1 MKIIRKLIVIW
12 LCLFITITAGCGNE
26 NNKSTEKNSQDTKI
40 SEQIQKDSQ
49 KRQAE
54 IEENFRKEQEEI
66 KRKQEENEKKR
77 QKAVNFFQYSDFKLY
92 HEYNGNIPY
101 NGVKMS
107 FVVQNNSDSVQIV
120 RLSDFVLQKKGSN
133 TILPEKALR
142 GHWGIAKNPEN
153 PDFSEYDNVLNQRE
167 IYPGDRFLVKIE
179 FWEQREL
186 IRSLEGW
193 NLVHMYNGKNKV
205 ICKLQD

>member
-1 MKIIRKLIVIW
+1 MCKVLVEYGKEGNRLKIIRKLIVIW

-133 TILPEKALR
+133 T
-142 GHWGIAKNPEN
+142 N
-153 PDFSEYDNVLNQRE
+153 
-167 IYPGDRFLVKIE
+167 
-179 FWEQREL
+179 
-186 IRSLEGW
+186 
-193 NLVHMYNGKNKV
+193 
-205 ICKLQD
+205 